1 MIVARKLFI
10 SGMVQGVGYR
20 FFAQRAA
27 ARHQIRGYVKN
38 LADGRVEAL
47 VEGDEKSVEAFKHDL
62 TAGPKFSNVENVEE
76 IVLDPTGWYSS
87 FRIER

>member
-20 FFAQRAA
+20 FFAQRVA

-38 LADGRVEAL
+38 LVDGRVETL
-47 VEGDEKSVEAFKHDL
+47 VEGDEKAVEAFKYDL
-62 TAGPKFSNVENVEE
+62 TAGPKFSNVKQIEE
-76 IVLDPTGWYSS
+76 VVLDPTGWYSS